1 MEPLLCAAPSPRR
14 SSATRHALLP
24 SLSCFAV
31 NLAPHCWP
39 SISVAIHKRNL
50 STSALMIWRPTMN
63 SPVTKTTTTS
73 SNLSSQLQQI
83 GLCALPAQLDDFIAR
98 ATKSRWSTLQ
108 ILEQLVQAESAER
121 SRRSLER
128 RLRISGIKNFKPM
141 ADFDWSWPTKI
152 ERDVIERALTL
163 DFMGAARNLILVG
176 RNGLG
181 KTMIAQNICHAAV
194 LAGHSVLF
202 RSAAALLEELH
213 RQSPEGRRR
222 KLRTYSNVGLLCI
235 DEVGYLSFDD
245 KAADLLYEVVNRRYE
260 RKPVILTTNRPF
272 KEWNEVFPNATCI
285 VTLLDRLLHHADCT
299 VIEGNSYR
307 VRESEQETAARRRKK

>member
-1 MEPLLCAAPSPRR
+1 MSSHASMATAP
-14 SSATRHALLP
+14 TNNLP
-24 SLSCFAV
+24 A
-31 NLAPHCWP
+31 
-39 SISVAIHKRNL
+39 
-50 STSALMIWRPTMN
+50 
-63 SPVTKTTTTS
+63 
-73 SNLSSQLQQI
+73 QLQQI
-83 GLCALPAQLDDFIAR
+83 GLRALPTQFDDFLAR
-98 ATKSRWSTLQ
+98 AVKGRWSPHQ
-108 ILEQLVQAESAER
+108 IFEQMVQEEIAER

-128 RLRISGIKNFKPM
+128 RLQLSGIRRFKPL
-141 ADFDWSWPTKI
+141 ADFDWAWPRKI

-163 DFMGAARNLILVG
+163 DFIAEARNLILVG

-202 RSAAALLEELH
+202 RPAAALLEELH
-213 RQSPEGRRR
+213 RQTPEGRRS
-222 KLRTYSNVGLLCI
+222 KLRTYANAGVLCI

-245 KAADLLYEVVNRRYE
+245 KAADLLYEVINRRYE

-285 VTLLDRLLHHADCT
+285 ATLLDRLLHHADVT
-299 VIEGNSYR
+299 VIDGDSYR